1 MEVKN
6 ILEKLRRL
14 DEGAQDDFERR
25 DAIAKIKKL
34 TSGNEYNDAN
44 HTYINPKTGAI
55 IYSRDG
61 SPMPAKNFN
70 DPSYDTASVG
80 LELRQLLKKVG
91 LPVTADARGNAMV
104 DPAAFNNLGNDPEP
118 KPPEPKPPVVTPP
131 EPKPPE
137 PKPPVV
143 TPPEPRPSSNG
154 PDPKDLARF
163 QELLNKFNPS
173 KKAQLG
179 KKGSITE
186 ALLSEM
192 GYRDEPVDE
201 WTITSPSSWFNGRAY
216 GDDTSRDD
224 VRQQDAVKNV
234 QGGVGS
240 ALVQNRTEL
249 APGSS
254 ASEQGSD
261 GVTYGVN
268 DKGQRTH
275 KLDSGT
281 QKWVKLDTPTPAEN
295 PELQPAGPN
304 APTPTPAPV
313 TPPEPKPP
321 VVTPPGPTPSSKGP
335 DPKDLARFQELITKF
350 KSVNNKKP
358 DNKSGSQPPA
368 PAATTGGG
376 TTPSPTNKDAP
387 NTMDKIMPSGDA
399 TKNPVA
405 SPGKAINPESGDEY
419 TPVDYSKDV
428 LKEPPG
434 TPTNRDSMP
443 FGQAFADAKAKGEKE
458 FTWKGKPYAVK
469 MAETKKSLSEDDQI
483 LAMIKGIKV

>member
-6 ILEKLRRL
+6 ILDKLRRL
-14 DEGAQDDFERR
+14 DEGAQADFERR
-25 DAIAKIKKL
+25 EAIAKLKKL

-61 SPMPAKNFN
+61 SPMPAKSFL
-70 DPSYDTASVG
+70 DPKYDTASVG
-80 LELRQLLKKVG
+80 LELRQLLKQVG

-104 DPAAFNNLGNDPEP
+104 DPSAFNNLGNDPEP
-118 KPPEPKPPVVTPP
+118 KPPEPSPVTPPVPKPP

-137 PKPPVV
+137 PKPP
-143 TPPEPRPSSNG
+143 EPKPSSNG
-154 PDPKDLARF
+154 VDPKDLARF
-163 QELLNKFNPS
+163 QELTSKFKLMLNKKP
-173 KKAQLG
+173 
-179 KKGSITE
+179 KGITE

-192 GYRDEPVDE
+192 GYSDEQVDE
-201 WTITSPSSWFNGRAY
+201 WTFTSPSSWFNGRDY
-216 GDDTSRDD
+216 GDSTSRDD

-249 APGSS
+249 APGTTS
-254 ASEQGSD
+254 SEQGSD
-261 GVTYGVN
+261 GITYGVN

-275 KLDSGT
+275 KLDPGT
-281 QKWVKLDTPTPAEN
+281 QKWVQMDKPTPTEN
-295 PELQPAGPN
+295 PELQPSVTDGPK
-304 APTPTPAPV
+304 PAPFV
-313 TPPEPKPP
+313 PNPTGLDGEGGDKPNPPK
-321 VVTPPGPTPSSKGP
+321 PTPSAGGV

-350 KSVNNKKP
+350 KSVSNKKP
-358 DNKSGSQPPA
+358 ANKPVTQPPA

-376 TTPSPTNKDAP
+376 TTPSPINKDAP
-387 NTMDKIMPSGDA
+387 KPMDKIMPSGDA

-483 LAMIKGIKV
+483 LAIIKGIKV